1 MCLPAV
7 MAVLP
12 AVLSIA
18 QAGVGYAAAGQ
29 AANTQNAYFESNRKA
44 AIVAANDRYAS
55 INNRASQENAAASQE
70 LFQKQIDA
78 MKTRATAAVAGGES
92 GVNGVSVDALMGD
105 LLAQQGRQ
113 MQAVQTNW
121 EYQNAHD
128 RDEMQATYD
137 NTQQRINSVRQA
149 AQPSLLPYI
158 IQGAAGVVSPKGQK
172 ANAEYV

>member
-1 MCLPAV
+1 

-12 AVLSIA
+12 GVLSIA
-18 QAGVGYAAAGQ
+18 QAGAGFASASQ
-29 AANTQNAYFESNRKA
+29 AASAQNAYFESNRKA

-55 INNRASQENAAASQE
+55 INNRASQETAAASQE

-78 MKTRATAAVAGGES
+78 MKTRATASVAGGEA

-121 EYQNAHD
+121 EFQNAHD
-128 RDEMQATYD
+128 HDEMQATYD
-137 NTQQRINSVRQA
+137 NTVQRINSVRQA
-149 AQPSLLPYI
+149 ASPSLLPYI
-158 IQGAAGVVSPKGQK
+158 IQGAAGIVSPKGQK
-172 ANAEYV
+172 VATEYA